1 MACLPTQGKILHIE
15 NDTLIINLGK
25 AHGLQQGQ
33 ILNIAHHNYITDA
46 QGNKLPHKITTLNQV
61 KVTQLYQQSAV
72 ATSID
77 KQPLPAIQIND
88 IIELAGAE

>member
-1 MACLPTQGKILHIE
+1 MAC
-15 NDTLIINLGK
+15 NK
-25 AHGLQQGQ
+25 ANFKYCASQ
-33 ILNIAHHNYITDA
+33 YITDA
-46 QGNKLPHKITTLNQV
+46 QGNKLPHKITTLNLV